1 MACAPQTGLAAAPD
15 LGGNRRMT
23 TNELL
28 AHRVTELE
36 ADIAVLQR
44 KVDRLVWALVTLS
57 LSIAG
62 SAIVFALT
70 VVSIRKGS

>member
-1 MACAPQTGLAAAPD
+1 MVP
-15 LGGNRRMT
+15 
-23 TNELL
+23 NELL
-28 AHRVTELE
+28 AHRVAELE
-36 ADIAVLQR
+36 ADIAVLQK

-70 VVSIRKGS
+70 VVSIRKQ

>member
-1 MACAPQTGLAAAPD
+1 
-15 LGGNRRMT
+15 MT

-28 AHRVTELE
+28 AHRVHELE
-36 ADIAVLQR
+36 QDIGVLQK

-62 SAIVFALT
+62 SAVVFALT
-70 VVSIRKGS
+70 VISLRNP